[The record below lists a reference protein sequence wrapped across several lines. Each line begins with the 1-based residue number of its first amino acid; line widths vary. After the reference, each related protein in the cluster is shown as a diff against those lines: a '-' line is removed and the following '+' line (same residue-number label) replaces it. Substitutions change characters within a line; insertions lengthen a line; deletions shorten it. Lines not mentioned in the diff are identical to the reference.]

1 MYLIMGG
8 KMRNIRFLSAM
19 KKGVVALALTL
30 CIATGSGFASNAEEK
45 GTVTVEAGKIRA
57 SADTGSEQVGSV
69 AKGGNVD
76 IISKT
81 TGADGKTWYQVY
93 VDANQKGYIRAD
105 LVSVEDSSKIKTTS
119 ETTSD
124 NGNTTAPEETTATA
138 VDAKKGT
145 VITSNVRIRKGASTS
160 HDVVAT
166 ANRGMVVTVTGEA
179 DGADGKKWFQISFT
193 YNNKE
198 ITGFIRSDL
207 VTFDEVPNDPAV
219 TQITG
224 ESADNTDQEVQ
235 PEQIPEDTGEN
246 VEAEDNNDTQQPV
259 DSVVLLN
266 TEEIP
271 YIQPEF
277 ATVTLKWQD
286 QQINAY
292 KNGEFYIFYAQYN
305 GVEGWY
311 MFDSVNNTYQRYVY
325 SQSESVV
332 PGGKTAGNTVII
344 IILII
349 VIVILLAAVGLLF
362 FKLREYSVEYEEYA
376 EGEEDEDEGLE
387 DIEQFEVDENKEI
400 EEVPEKKGIKSIF
413 GLGKN
418 RQQYDDSEMEQ
429 EAEEDVEEEI
439 EIESEQP
446 MRRPQRPV
454 QEMEQPVR
462 RPQRPVQE
470 MEQPMRRPQRPVQEM
485 EQPMRRPQRPVQEME
500 QPVRRPQRPVQEM
513 EQPVRRPE
521 GQAPVRRR
529 SEGEMQQRPP
539 YGNRPTGQPQI
550 NPNRRPTGQ
559 PQVNQNRRPAG
570 QPVPRSQVTRSYPQN
585 EKDGI
590 DMIDL

>member
-1 MYLIMGG
+1 
-8 KMRNIRFLSAM
+8 MRNIRFLSAM

-376 EGEEDEDEGLE
+376 DGEEAEDEAFE
-387 DIEQFEVDENKEI
+387 DIEQFEVDEDKEI

-429 EAEEDVEEEI
+429 EAEDVDEEI

-462 RPQRPVQE
+462 RPQRPI
-470 MEQPMRRPQRPVQEM
+470 QEM

-513 EQPVRRPE
+513 EQPMRRPE

-559 PQVNQNRRPAG
+559 
-570 QPVPRSQVTRSYPQN
+570 
-585 EKDGI
+585 
-590 DMIDL
+590 